1 MRSTLAFTL
10 AAVVIAA
17 AGCGGKSSEDKAKD
31 SFCNA
36 RADLKSQVDKLQSLT
51 LSTATADGVKGSLN
65 AIKTD
70 LQKMANAQADLD
82 KTRKAQAEQA
92 NQDFTSQV
100 SSTLASIRKS
110 TSLSQAAT
118 QLKAALQQL
127 ATTYKQTY
135 AKIDC
140 G

>member
-1 MRSTLAFTL
+1 MRSGLALTLT
-10 AAVVIAA
+10 AVLIAA
-17 AGCGGKSSEDKAKD
+17 AGCGTSSEDKAKD
-31 SFCNA
+31 SFCKA
-36 RADLKSQVDKLQSLT
+36 RSDLKSQVDKLQSLT
-51 LSTATADGVKGSLN
+51 LSTATADGVKSSLH
-65 AIKTD
+65 AIASD
-70 LQKMANAQADLD
+70 LQKMATAQADLG
-82 KTRKAQAEQA
+82 KSRKAQAEQA
-92 NQDFTSQV
+92 RQEFSSQV
-100 SSTLASIRKS
+100 SATVGTLGQS

>member
-1 MRSTLAFTL
+1 MRSGLALTMT
-10 AAVVIAA
+10 AVLIAA
-17 AGCGGKSSEDKAKD
+17 AGCGTSSEDKAKD
-31 SFCNA
+31 GFCKA
-36 RADLKSQVDKLQSLT
+36 RSDLKSQVDKLQSLT
-51 LSTATADGVKGSLN
+51 LSTATADGVKSSLH
-65 AIKTD
+65 AIASD
-70 LQKMANAQADLD
+70 LQKMATAQADLD
-82 KTRKAQAEQA
+82 KSRKAQAEQA
-92 NQDFTSQV
+92 RQEFSSQV
-100 SSTLASIRKS
+100 SATVGTLGQS